1 MICRSPVKRGRK
13 ALTVSE
19 GHIDVTGRTHIMT
32 VKRSTPLTPKKK
44 TVKNI
49 NNNNNKP
56 DYCKRCEQND
66 EYIDVLSERL
76 DKLESLTQKIV
87 DVTKQNDPIIPE
99 AVNFSTMEID
109 DLIEFSNH
117 LDVLLF
123 KKADIPSIPN
133 QINQIVMPQA
143 TACTDFL
150 SLDWQI
156 GFDHNLN
163 L

>member
-44 TVKNI
+44 T
-49 NNNNNKP
+49 
-56 DYCKRCEQND
+56 RCEQND
-66 EYIDVLSERL
+66 EFIDILSERL

-99 AVNFSTMEID
+99 AVNFSAMEID

-123 KKADIPSIPN
+123 KKADIP
-133 QINQIVMPQA
+133 
-143 TACTDFL
+143 
-150 SLDWQI
+150 
-156 GFDHNLN
+156 
-163 L
+163 